1 MDGHRGRAR
10 SRTYST
16 EDSDFTGEIHA
27 LNAALD
33 GTAAPSEGAA
43 APAPAPAPAGPTST
57 RSGVSRKTIDI
68 MTKLDG
74 AAARGGAPEL
84 GGSGDERGNMS
95 SDDEEA
101 AAERELAEQERRK
114 RAAEASGAGAG
125 AGAGASASSSGGP
138 AGGRSGTGAR
148 RGKKPEDGDY
158 DVLVKVLLLGDSGVG
173 KTSLMLRYSEDKFSP
188 SLTSTAGVDYK
199 SQLLNVDGK
208 RAKCQIWDTA
218 GQQRFHVITHSYY
231 KSAHGI
237 VLVYDVSEQN
247 EER

>member
-1 MDGHRGRAR
+1 
-10 SRTYST
+10 
-16 EDSDFTGEIHA
+16 
-27 LNAALD
+27 
-33 GTAAPSEGAA
+33 
-43 APAPAPAPAGPTST
+43 
-57 RSGVSRKTIDI
+57 

-74 AAARGGAPEL
+74 AAARGGGPEPL
-84 GGSGDERGNMS
+84 GGGDDRGNLS

-114 RAAEASGAGAG
+114 RAAEQAAAAGGQAGSAGGA
-125 AGAGASASSSGGP
+125 ASASSSSSSAASASGGGGG
-138 AGGRSGTGAR
+138 AGGGRAGAGGGR

-199 SQLLNVDGK
+199 SQLLDVDGK
-208 RAKCQIWDTA
+208 RVKCQIWDTA

-237 VLVYDVSEQN
+237 VLVYDVSEPG